1 MTYFFLIGILLS
13 VVAATASAQSL
24 HWSFDA
30 DPAGGLPKGWA
41 PRGGS
46 ARGIYQIEVDR
57 DGNRYLAA
65 RSRGSDVQL
74 GVEVAAKPQQQPI
87 LSWRWRVWEL
97 PRRADERK
105 LATLDSAASVYVV
118 FGSRLFP
125 KIIKYVWSSTVPAGS
140 VLRHP
145 RSDRLVIVV
154 IASGE
159 AELGQWQ
166 AVTRNIL
173 ADGKKFFGSDPG
185 SILAI
190 GVKTDSDSTSSSAR
204 ADYDDVRLGPPSPPA
219 AKGNP

>member
-1 MTYFFLIGILLS
+1 
-13 VVAATASAQSL
+13 
-24 HWSFDA
+24 
-30 DPAGGLPKGWA
+30 
-41 PRGGS
+41 
-46 ARGIYQIEVDR
+46 
-57 DGNRYLAA
+57 
-65 RSRGSDVQL
+65 
-74 GVEVAAKPQQQPI
+74 
-87 LSWRWRVWEL
+87 
-97 PRRADERK
+97 
-105 LATLDSAASVYVV
+105 
-118 FGSRLFP
+118 
-125 KIIKYVWSSTVPAGS
+125 
-140 VLRHP
+140 
-145 RSDRLVIVV
+145 LVIVV